1 MGYKDIL
8 VPVIA
13 LAEDEAA
20 LAAGAAI
27 ATKFEAKATALVIRV
42 RLSSEFADEA
52 QPLSVVLEDIARI
65 ASSDR
70 DAEQQRVR
78 AWLERRPHA
87 FEMRELTIE
96 SAAGQ
101 DRIVAH
107 ARVADIVVM
116 ARAKAHARAR
126 RALFEDILFKSGRPL
141 MIVPELVREPRFE
154 TILVGWNASQQAVRA
169 ITGALPLLAAAR
181 QVFVATVDAEPS
193 PTGHG
198 EAPGREIAAYLA
210 RHGARVE
217 VRNLD
222 GMGRSDAKTLLD
234 EARTTLADLMV
245 VGAYGRSRARQFIF
259 GGVTR
264 ELLSAAPL
272 PLLMAH

>member
-141 MIVPELVREPRFE
+141 MIVPELVRERMLLMLSGQESTGGGRPEIRSWSHQPGKMKLTPPEHYRSDDCLWLFNAVPLYVAE
-154 TILVGWNASQQAVRA
+154 TGDTDFYNVVVPYSDKGK
-169 ITGALPLLAAAR
+169 
-181 QVFVATVDAEPS
+181 ATVFGHLRRALEFRFVLAGVDAI
-193 PTGHG
+193 HR
-198 EAPGREIAAYLA
+198 AD
-210 RHGARVE
+210 V
-217 VRNLD
+217 
-222 GMGRSDAKTLLD
+222 DA
-234 EARTTLADLMV
+234 
-245 VGAYGRSRARQFIF
+245 
-259 GGVTR
+259 GGVLRTNAR
-264 ELLSAAPL
+264 FSDDVSQLLSP
-272 PLLMAH
+272 PEN